1 VGAGHSDVEL
11 GTIMA
16 LAIHHWGIRT
26 GGSTDSIATYASAAR
41 RPLDRA
47 IFGRAAVCC
56 EECGMPL
63 AAHRAIWR
71 GRRSYCSVEHEAADL
86 A

>member
-16 LAIHHWGIRT
+16 LAIHHWGLRT
-26 GGSTDSIATYASAAR
+26 HGSIQPITTYTSAAQR
-41 RPLDRA
+41 GLDRA
-47 IFGRAAVCC
+47 IFGRAVVSCD
-56 EECGMPL
+56 ECGTGL

-71 GRRSYCSVEHEAADL
+71 GQRSYCSVEHEAADL